1 LVVVEGDQQ
10 DNLEHILLVDQ
21 QVVLV
26 PINLLI
32 LQQQQVD
39 LVVEVITLFHHQLDG
54 VALVEIIA
62 LEVLV
67 LVAVELVVLE

>member
-1 LVVVEGDQQ
+1 MVVEGDQQ

-26 PINLLI
+26 LMPLLI

-39 LVVEVITLFHHQLDG
+39 LAVEVITLFHHQLDS
-54 VALVEIIA
+54 VALVEIIT